1 MGSMEKI
8 VDSLRVKWP
17 RCLGLR
23 RGFGPIG
30 KGSLMRGGNEVFG
43 GRGMEER
50 HVVQMAWKWRTSVR
64 VSMHFAIFSSRS
76 RLRPD
81 HWAASPLA
89 HSLPFLQSIVTAA
102 RYQSTQGQASLFAI
116 TVVSMIETHVLRDVI
131 RL

>member
-1 MGSMEKI
+1 MGSMEKT

-17 RCLGLR
+17 RRLGLR

-30 KGSLMRGGNEVFG
+30 KGSLTRGGNEVFG

-50 HVVQMAWKWRTSVR
+50 HVVQTARKWRTSVR

-81 HWAASPLA
+81 HWGEFVVGGGDGGCSISIFS
-89 HSLPFLQSIVTAA
+89 HSRVFV
-102 RYQSTQGQASLFAI
+102 F
-116 TVVSMIETHVLRDVI
+116 VLKFEA
-131 RL
+131 L